1 MLYSYV
7 KMAIR
12 SIMKRKLFSAIN
24 IFGLAIGFA
33 VCLIL
38 LTYVG
43 FELSYDRHNEK
54 ANNIYRTVS
63 TFYIKGE
70 LKGTYPLSDF
80 GQGPALLEN
89 IPEINNVVRTHLMH
103 GGAVI
108 SNNDNLSK
116 RIQFYEDESIQFVDP
131 TYFEIF
137 THDAI
142 EGDLQ
147 TALDQP
153 NSIVLTEAAAKKY
166 FGTDHQIVGK
176 VLNVSGSWWTNGDH
190 VVTSVI
196 KNVPSASHFTFDFL
210 ISTHSL
216 LSGVYKSG
224 NGKST
229 EGNFVTYIE
238 LNQNADI
245 NSIEEKLPAFEEK
258 YQGQEL
264 KRIEGKAS
272 VFLQPLTDIHL
283 TPGYNLDMSPTI
295 SITTLYFFI
304 IVTILVILLAW
315 INYINLSTARAM
327 ERRKEVGV
335 KKTIG
340 AHRYQLISQ
349 FMTESHII
357 HIVSGVFGICLAYLL
372 LPLIGEMLDKDLFL
386 DFTNSKI
393 WLALLGFIAIGSF
406 IAGAYPS
413 FVLSSLKPLSMFKGA
428 IDGYSHKFSL
438 RHALVVFQFASSIII
453 MAATFVVARQLG
465 FMQNQNKGFDSERIL
480 IVKGPGSITDVQIE
494 NSVIAFKAQLKNL
507 SMITNVATSDAIPGG
522 GYNWGTGM
530 RKNGA
535 AVEENKNGDVV
546 NIDPDFIPTYNMNV
560 LSGRLWD
567 VARPGQ
573 RRSVLLNE
581 TASKTFGF
589 ENADEA
595 ISEKLIIGSDT
606 FDINGVLK
614 DYHWSSL
621 KTSISPYI
629 FATTNICGKYL
640 SVEIQNSDLKE
651 SIAQIEKLFLAAFPD
666 KPFEYFFLDNF
677 FDRQYQ
683 QDQQFR
689 HVVSLFALLSI
700 VIASLGL
707 WGLASVSIGQRI
719 KEISIRKVLGASIQ
733 SIILLLTSGFFK
745 LILIA
750 SVIALPVIIYGI
762 DTWLSNFA
770 YKINPS
776 WDLYLLPIIALIVIS
791 ITTISATTIKATLT
805 NPADSLR
812 GD

>member
-1 MLYSYV
+1 MLYSYL

-12 SIMKRKLFSAIN
+12 SIMKRKLFSVIN
-24 IFGLAIGFA
+24 IFGLSIGFS

-38 LTYVG
+38 LTYVA
-43 FELSYDRHNEK
+43 FELNYDRHNEK
-54 ANNIYRTVS
+54 ADNIYRTVS

-70 LKGTYPLSDF
+70 LKGIFPLSDF

-89 IPEINNVVRTHLMH
+89 IPEIKNFVRTHLMH
-103 GGAVI
+103 GGAVV
-108 SNNDNLSK
+108 SNDDNFSK

-131 TYFEIF
+131 TYFQIF
-137 THDAI
+137 THEAI
-142 EGDLQ
+142 EGNLQ
-147 TALDQP
+147 TALNEP

-166 FGTDHQIVGK
+166 FGTDHQIIGK
-176 VLNVSGSWWTNGDH
+176 VLNVSGSWWTNGDFT
-190 VVTSVI
+190 VTSVI
-196 KNVPSASHFTFDFL
+196 KNVPSASHFKFDFL

-216 LSGVYKSG
+216 LSDVYKESNG
-224 NGKST
+224 NST
-229 EGNFVTYIE
+229 EGNFVTYVE
-238 LNQNADI
+238 VNSKADI
-245 NSIEEKLPAFEEK
+245 KSIQSKLPAFEEK

-264 KRIEGKAS
+264 KRIEGKGS
-272 VFLQPLTDIHL
+272 VFLQPLADIHL
-283 TPGYNLDMSPTI
+283 TPGYSLDMSPTI
-295 SITTLYFFI
+295 SINTLYFFVA
-304 IVTILVILLAW
+304 VTVLVILLAW

-340 AHRYQLISQ
+340 ARRYQLISQ
-349 FMTESHII
+349 FMTESLII
-357 HIVSGVFGICLAYLL
+357 HIASGVFGICLAYSL

-386 DFTNSKI
+386 DFTHSQI
-393 WLALLGFIAIGSF
+393 WLALMGFITIGSF

-413 FVLSSLKPLSMFKGA
+413 FVLSSLKPISMFKGA
-428 IDGYSHKFSL
+428 IDSYSRKFSL
-438 RHALVVFQFASSIII
+438 RHALVVFQFAASIVI
-453 MAATFVVARQLG
+453 MAATFVVTRQLG

-480 IVKGPGSITDVQIE
+480 IVKGPGSITGVQIE
-494 NSVIAFKAQLKNL
+494 NGLIALKSQLKNL
-507 SMITNVATSDAIPGG
+507 SMVSNVATSEAIPGG

-535 AVEENKNGDVV
+535 AIEENKNGDVV
-546 NIDPDFIPTYNMNV
+546 YADPDFIPTYKMKL
-560 LSGRLWD
+560 LSGRFLD

-573 RRSVLLNE
+573 RQSVLLNE
-581 TASKTFGF
+581 TALKTFGF

-606 FDINGVLK
+606 FDINGVLE

-629 FATTNICGKYL
+629 FATTNVCGKYL
-640 SVEIQNSDLKE
+640 SVEIQKSDLKE
-651 SIAQIEKLFLAAFPD
+651 SIAQIEKLFHETFPD

-719 KEISIRKVLGASIQ
+719 KEISIRKVLGASMQ
-733 SIILLLTSGFFK
+733 NIIFLLTSGFFK
-745 LILIA
+745 LVLIA

-776 WDLYLLPIIALIVIS
+776 WDLYLLPIFALVVIS
-791 ITTISATTIKATLT
+791 ITTISTTTIKATLT